1 MNFGYFESPLGLI
14 EIAGTSH
21 GIVSLDFIEKHCHE
35 TTMNPIIKKT
45 LHQLEMYFIGT
56 RKIFDIPIC
65 LIGTDFQKRVWRNLL
80 NIPFGKTVSYQD
92 VACAIDHPRACRA
105 VGAANGKNP
114 IALIV
119 PCHRVIGSNGS
130 LTGYGGGLWRKEWL
144 LRHESALGQPSI
156 EKAST

>member
-1 MNFGYFESPLGLI
+1 MGLM

-21 GIVSLDFIEKHCHE
+21 GIVSLDFVERHCNE

-45 LHQLEMYFIGT
+45 IHQLETYFHGT

-65 LIGTDFQKRVWRNLL
+65 LLGTEFQKRVWHHLL
-80 NIPFGKTVSYQD
+80 TIPFGKTVSYQD
-92 VACAIDHPRACRA
+92 VARAIGHSGAYRA

-144 LRHESALGQPSI
+144 LKHECALGQPSI
-156 EKAST
+156 DKALT